1 MAINSEKIT
10 KVATAITNKVT
21 SLISSHN
28 SDNNAHSSLFN
39 GKANVSHT
47 HGDITNDGKIGSD
60 ANKPLITTTS
70 GKIATGSFGT
80 SANTFCQGN
89 DSRLSDARTPTAHNQ
104 AASTITDENAN
115 TYANIGSLSA
125 NSTQQVINNAINT
138 KLGAMANIEYY
149 EITTDKGTASASTM
163 NKLYLVKSTTGKDD
177 NYDTYITVRS
187 GSPGNYN
194 YAWEK
199 IDSTTLDISRKAN
212 TADLSTVATS
222 GSYADLTNK
231 PSYTATVT
239 SGTTGA
245 YKIGSININ
254 GSNVDIYGKD
264 TNTTYDVDGEINNA
278 LDALAESIYPTS

>member
-1 MAINSEKIT
+1 MAIDSTKIT
-10 KVATAITNKVT
+10 KVATAITNKIT

-28 SDNNAHSSLFN
+28 SDSNAHSSLFN
-39 GKANVSHT
+39 NKA
-47 HGDITNDGKIGSD
+47 DISDIPTKTSDLTNDGD
-60 ANKPLITTTS
+60 
-70 GKIATGSFGT
+70 GT
-80 SANTFCQGN
+80 NAFVKNN
-89 DSRLSDARTPTAHNQ
+89 DSRLTDARTPTAHNQ
-104 AASTITDENAN
+104 AATTITDVNAN
-115 TYANIGSLSA
+115 TYTNIGSLTS
-125 NSTQQVINNAINT
+125 NSNQQVINNAINT
-138 KLGAMANIEYY
+138 KLGAMANVEYF
-149 EITTDKGTASASTM
+149 EVTTNKGTASASTM

-187 GSPGNYN
+187 GSAGNYN

-199 IDSTTLDISRKAN
+199 IDSTTLDISGKAN
-212 TADLSTVATS
+212 IADLSTVATS
-222 GSYADLTNK
+222 GNYADLTNK

-254 GSNVDIYGKD
+254 GSDVDIYGKD